1 MTTLSAIKWVGGKR
15 QLFKTLDSV
24 FPQKIKNFIEP
35 FGGSLSVS
43 LHVLTKYD
51 VGTIHVADI
60 NKKLINFYEQ
70 IRMDVDEVVGH
81 LRRFIAAD
89 DYYMARNAFNSVTDP
104 IDSAALFFY
113 INKSC
118 YNGLYRVNLKG
129 GFNVPKGRNNINW
142 DNQIEH
148 LREFATNIQSSKL
161 HLYNMGYETFMEQ
174 FTFSEGDLVYA
185 DPPYWDTFVAYDG
198 HGFKQEDQ
206 EKLYDICSNINCT
219 VVCSNSNTDFI
230 KELYSPTFSIREVD
244 ATRSI
249 NSDKTKRG
257 KAKVEVIMKK
267 MYENNVRM

>member
-1 MTTLSAIKWVGGKR
+1 MAALSAIKWVGGKR
-15 QLFKTLDSV
+15 QLFNTLDSV
-24 FPQKIKNFIEP
+24 FPKKIKNFIEP

-43 LHVLTKYD
+43 LHVLTNYD

-70 IRMDVDEVVGH
+70 IRLDVDNVIEP
-81 LRRFIAAD
+81 LQRFIAAD
-89 DYYMARNAFNSVTDP
+89 DYYMARDAFNSVTDP
-104 IDSAALFFY
+104 IESAALFFY
-113 INKSC
+113 INKCC

-148 LREFATNIQSSKL
+148 LREFATNIRSSKL
-161 HLYNMGYETFMEQ
+161 HLYNMGYESFMEQ
-174 FTFSEGDLVYA
+174 FQFSEGDFIYA
-185 DPPYWDTFVAYDG
+185 DPPYWETFVSYDG

-206 EKLYDICSNINCT
+206 EKLYDICSKANCT

-230 KELYSPTFSIREVD
+230 KDLYSPVFSVQEVD

-267 MYENNVRM
+267 MYENNLGV

>member
-1 MTTLSAIKWVGGKR
+1 MTALSAIKWVGGKR

-24 FPQKIKNFIEP
+24 FPRKIKNFIEP
-35 FGGSLSVS
+35 FGGSLSVT
-43 LHVLTKYD
+43 LHVLTNYE
-51 VGTIHVADI
+51 VETLHVADI

-70 IRMDVDEVVGH
+70 IRTDTEAVIESI
-81 LRRFIAAD
+81 REFIDAD
-89 DYYMARNAFNSVTDP
+89 DYYTARDTFNNEMDP
-104 IDSAALFFY
+104 IRSAALFFY

-129 GFNVPKGRNNINW
+129 GFNVPKGKNNINW

-148 LREFATNIQSSKL
+148 LREFARNIQSSKL
-161 HLYNMGYETFMEQ
+161 HLYNMDYESFMEQ
-174 FTFSEGDLVYA
+174 FKFSKNDLIYA
-185 DPPYWDTFVAYDG
+185 DPPYWNTFAAYDG
-198 HGFKQEDQ
+198 HGFTKEDQ
-206 EKLYDICSNINCT
+206 EKLYDICSKARCT

-230 KELYSPTFSIREVD
+230 KELYSPTFSIQDVE

-267 MYENNVRM
+267 MYENNVRV